1 MIEAILNGITPDSFL
16 GFLFWSVIGG
26 IIGILTQQIKFA
38 KPIKANGGFSIVVW
52 LKENWVRS
60 VTAILIMIVGIIF
73 QKELTGVESTNFTSL
88 MAGFTIDT
96 VVDRFVNRKK

>member
-1 MIEAILNGITPDSFL
+1 MIESILNGISMNAFI

-38 KPIKANGGFSIVVW
+38 KPIKEYGGFKTSVW
-52 LKENWVRS
+52 IKENWKRV
-60 VTAILIMIVGIIF
+60 VTAILIMVVGIIF
-73 QKELTGVESTNFTSL
+73 QKELTGVEATNFTAL